1 MSDNTGTLIAKHV
14 RKISHYEGITEGQAS
29 VLRNAAQTIDRL
41 ADALARAERDLTE
54 QAATIEAIREWWSIT
69 LWAQPDWPLLMA
81 IIYPEEGTQ

>member
-1 MSDNTGTLIAKHV
+1 MSDNRALIAELVKLGNDV
-14 RKISHYEGITEGQAS
+14 DEDTIGVPAE
-29 VLRNAAQTIDRL
+29 LRAAV
-41 ADALARAERDLTE
+41 ALTE